1 MIHVIQNANQCAQ
14 MALVYDLAL
23 MEDGLN
29 TEIELKLELSPEDL
43 DRFAASGLLGEPAR
57 TEQQRS
63 VYFDTRGRD
72 LYQSGFTLRIR
83 TVGAARTQTIKATG
97 PGASVFARPEWE
109 QPLSADEPVVD
120 HTTPLA
126 AAFDLEPDDLEPHF
140 TVEVERRTWEVDQD
154 GTQIEVAL
162 DRGMIASGNRQTAVG
177 EIELELKDGD
187 PKALFTLARRIEAIV
202 PFRLGVLSK
211 AERGFRLIDAR
222 PIVFKAE
229 PVVLDRE
236 MRVTKSFRTIALA
249 CLRHYRLNE
258 DVLRE
263 RKNPEALHQV
273 RVALRRVRSA
283 ISLYKDM
290 LGDEESAR
298 INGEL
303 KWLAGVF
310 GKVRDVDVLLTRDP
324 EPELR
329 DRLKTARAARYVEVF
344 EALDGARG
352 RALLLDI
359 QQWLHCG
366 DYLSTPPAEL
376 RDRPVADFAEA
387 VLDRARR
394 KLKKH
399 GRALAKVSDEERHE
413 ARKDAKKLR
422 YAAEFFAALFDDKR
436 GTRRHKRFID
446 AMSGL
451 QDRLGTL
458 NDLVSG
464 PLVLS
469 EIGLEDHP
477 DAETLVVHAD
487 KDKLIDHAQ
496 SALDDVI
503 DAKRFWR

>member
-1 MIHVIQNANQCAQ
+1 MK
-14 MALVYDLAL
+14 
-23 MEDGLN
+23 

-57 TEQQRS
+57 REQQRS

-72 LYQSGFTLRIR
+72 LHQSGFTLRIR
-83 TVGAARTQTIKATG
+83 TVGAARTQTIKVTG

-109 QPLSADEPVVD
+109 QPLTADVPVVD

-126 AAFDLEPDDLEPHF
+126 ATFDLEPDDLEPHF
-140 TVEVERRTWEVDQD
+140 TVEVERSTWEVDQD
-154 GTQIEVAL
+154 GTRIEVAL
-162 DRGMIASGNRQTAVG
+162 DRGMVTSGNRQTAVG

-187 PKALFTLARRIEAIV
+187 PKALFTLARRIEAVV
-202 PFRLGVLSK
+202 PIRFGILSK
-211 AERGFRLIDAR
+211 AERGFHLIDAL

-229 PVVLDRE
+229 PVVLGRE
-236 MRVTKSFRTIALA
+236 MRVTKSFRAIALA

-263 RKNPEALHQV
+263 RKNPEALHQA
-273 RVALRRVRSA
+273 RVALRRLRSA
-283 ISLYKDM
+283 FSLYRGI
-290 LGDEESAR
+290 LGDAESERLKA
-298 INGEL
+298 EL

-310 GKVRDVDVLLTRDP
+310 GKARDVDVLLTREP

-329 DRLKTARAARYVEVF
+329 GRLKTARAGRYAEVF

-352 RALLLDI
+352 RALLFDVNE
-359 QQWLHCG
+359 WLHCG
-366 DYLSTPPAEL
+366 DYQANEPTEL
-376 RDRPVADFAEA
+376 RDQSAVDFAEA

-399 GRALAKVSDEERHE
+399 GRSLAEVSDEERHE

-436 GTRRHKRFID
+436 GARRHKRFID
-446 AMSGL
+446 AMTGL

-464 PLVLS
+464 PHVL
-469 EIGLEDHP
+469 EAIGLEDHP

-487 KDKLIDHAQ
+487 KDKLIDQAQ
-496 SALDDVI
+496 SALDDVT
-503 DAKRFWR
+503 DTKRFWR

>member
-1 MIHVIQNANQCAQ
+1 MK
-14 MALVYDLAL
+14 
-23 MEDGLN
+23 
-29 TEIELKLELSPEDL
+29 TEIELKLELSAEDL
-43 DRFAASGLLGEPAR
+43 ARFAESRLLGEPAR
-57 TEQQRS
+57 VEQQRS
-63 VYFDTRGRD
+63 VYFDTRDRD

-83 TVGAARTQTIKATG
+83 TVGAARIQTIKATG
-97 PGASVFARPEWE
+97 PGASVFARAEWE

-120 HTTPLA
+120 RTTPLA
-126 AAFDLEPDDLEPHF
+126 AEFGLEPDDLEPHF
-140 TVEVERRTWEVDQD
+140 TVEVERSTWDVDQD
-154 GTQIEVAL
+154 GTRIEAVL
-162 DRGMIASGNRQTAVG
+162 DRGMVTAGSRQTAVG

-187 PKALFTLARRIEAIV
+187 PEALFTLARRIEAIV
-202 PFRLGVLSK
+202 PVRFGVLSK
-211 AERGFRLIDAR
+211 AERGFRLIDAQ
-222 PIVFKAE
+222 PVVFKAE
-229 PVVLDRE
+229 PVELDRE

-263 RKNPEALHQV
+263 RRNPEALHQS
-273 RVALRRVRSA
+273 RVALRRLRSA
-283 ISLYKDM
+283 ISLYKD
-290 LGDEESAR
+290 LLSDDESQR
-298 INGEL
+298 IKGEL
-303 KWLAGVF
+303 KWLAGVL
-310 GKVRDVDVLLTRDP
+310 GKARDVDVLLTRDP

-329 DRLKTARAARYVEVF
+329 DQLKTARAARYAEAF
-344 EALDGARG
+344 EALDSGRG
-352 RALLLDI
+352 RALLFDL

-399 GRALAKVSDEERHE
+399 GRALAKVSDEQRHE

-436 GTRRHKRFID
+436 GARRYKRFID
-446 AMSGL
+446 AMTAL
-451 QDRLGTL
+451 QGRLGTL

-464 PLVLS
+464 PLVLG

-477 DAETLVVHAD
+477 DAETLVVHTD
-487 KDKLIDHAQ
+487 KDRLIDHAQ
-496 SALDDVI
+496 NALDDVI